1 MSGAWAAVRGLAGA
15 LRRAVGRHGKQH
27 VGTDPLGNNY
37 YFVPRHKNW
46 RGQIIREKRFVEAAG
61 KKEEDYEVGDI
72 PTEWEAWIRKKRKE
86 PPTIEEIMKNEKYR
100 EDIKIKS
107 REFSEKEKLLQA
119 GESQERLA
127 APPGSTLVRGH
138 ASAQLYGKSEPSE
151 DPTSTGRDFQPGS
164 WRPRGGED

>member
-1 MSGAWAAVRGLAGA
+1 MNGARELLRGLW
-15 LRRAVGRHGKQH
+15 RAVVKDGKQH
-27 VGTDPLGNNY
+27 VGTDQFGNNY

-46 RGQIIREKRFVEAAG
+46 RGQIIREKRLVEAVG

-100 EDIKIKS
+100 EDIKLKS
-107 REFSEKEKLLQA
+107 REFSEKEKLLEA
-119 GESQERLA
+119 GESQTGLGS
-127 APPGSTLVRGH
+127 PPGSTLVRGH

-151 DPTSTGRDFQPGS
+151 DPTSTGQAFQPGS
-164 WRPRGGED
+164 WRPRGGKD